1 MNAAAIFSVHIF
13 DVRTSRPKL
22 PAATTVKTARTNT
35 IGNTKSEYHAIPEQ
49 RLDRGAGE
57 VSSRTTAETGDKQT
71 DLRGCLTAK
80 PERMTQ
86 VPSLTTNL
94 LFLPQIF
101 GAQGTAP
108 SSLDSFTQLVIN
120 SSNFYARFLSFSREY
135 DASGKR
141 FREAE
146 GEASPQSPPAGALL
160 LQKKKKVKRKKKIF
174 FLNN

>member
-35 IGNTKSEYHAIPEQ
+35 IGNTKSEYHAIPVQ

-86 VPSLTTNL
+86 VP
-94 LFLPQIF
+94 
-101 GAQGTAP
+101 
-108 SSLDSFTQLVIN
+108 
-120 SSNFYARFLSFSREY
+120 
-135 DASGKR
+135 
-141 FREAE
+141 
-146 GEASPQSPPAGALL
+146 
-160 LQKKKKVKRKKKIF
+160 
-174 FLNN
+174 

>member
-1 MNAAAIFSVHIF
+1 MSKFIEPKFSKLHPFFSFLEDSGANRLRGSEPVPGLCHQTAGGVCKYFAGNPPLVLLHFACDRYFKLVVHIF

-35 IGNTKSEYHAIPEQ
+35 IGNTKSEYHAIPVQ

-86 VPSLTTNL
+86 VP
-94 LFLPQIF
+94 
-101 GAQGTAP
+101 
-108 SSLDSFTQLVIN
+108 
-120 SSNFYARFLSFSREY
+120 
-135 DASGKR
+135 
-141 FREAE
+141 
-146 GEASPQSPPAGALL
+146 
-160 LQKKKKVKRKKKIF
+160 
-174 FLNN
+174 